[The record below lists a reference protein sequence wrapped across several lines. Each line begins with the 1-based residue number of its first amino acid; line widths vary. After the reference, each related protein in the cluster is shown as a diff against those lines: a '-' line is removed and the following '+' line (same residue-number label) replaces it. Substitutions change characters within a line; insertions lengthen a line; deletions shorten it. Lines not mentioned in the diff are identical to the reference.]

1 MLSALELSIGKRE
14 TESTYQGRRRY
25 LQRVTEA
32 ATYWTAFMQTN
43 HGNEGT
49 ERRRPLTEEWWA
61 AGRHVEKDKVN
72 KITTLY

>member
-1 MLSALELSIGKRE
+1 
-14 TESTYQGRRRY
+14 